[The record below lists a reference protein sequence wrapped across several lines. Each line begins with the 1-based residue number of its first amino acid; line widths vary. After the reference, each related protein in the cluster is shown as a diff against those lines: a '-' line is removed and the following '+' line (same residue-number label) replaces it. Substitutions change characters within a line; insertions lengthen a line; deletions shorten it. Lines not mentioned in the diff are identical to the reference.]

1 MYKKWYIPG
10 VRAELAAEC
19 ILLVSEDIVLGVE
32 LGGLLVLPLRQG
44 PHVTV
49 TLHHHQCCASKYIE
63 FGS

>member
-19 ILLVSEDIVLGVE
+19 ILLVSEDLVLGVE

-49 TLHHHQCCASKYIE
+49 TLHHH
-63 FGS
+63 